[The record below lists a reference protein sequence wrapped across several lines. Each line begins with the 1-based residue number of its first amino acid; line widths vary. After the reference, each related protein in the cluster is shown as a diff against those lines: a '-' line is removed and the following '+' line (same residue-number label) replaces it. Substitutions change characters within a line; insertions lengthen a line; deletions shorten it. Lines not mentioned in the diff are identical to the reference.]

1 MSIGERLRSRSDML
15 RRWLDRLDALPPV
28 RFTVALYLLRW
39 LAIAPLMI
47 MLPSDASSETMER
60 LRTMHVLDAAVGL
73 LIGAPLFE
81 TLIECLL
88 PYLVLQ
94 LALRRTRYAGCRRHW
109 PFIALSALIMVAV
122 HPLEPRTITAT
133 AITGSFLAY
142 TFAHFAPTSR
152 GRAFLATSVF
162 HAAINLV
169 GFAKVLSTR
178 G

>member
-1 MSIGERLRSRSDML
+1 ML

-39 LAIAPLMI
+39 LAIVPLMI
-47 MLPSDASSETMER
+47 LLPSPASAATMEW
-60 LRTMHVLDAAVGL
+60 LRAMPIPDAAFGL
-73 LIGAPLFE
+73 LIDAPLSE
-81 TLIECLL
+81 TVIECLL

-109 PFIALSALIMVAV
+109 PFIALSALIMVAL

-133 AITGSFLAY
+133 TITGSFLAY

-152 GRAFLATSVF
+152 GRAFLATAVF
-162 HAAINLV
+162 HAAINMV
-169 GFAKVLSTR
+169 GFAMVLSTR